1 MSVKPTIAQNL
12 WRKKRLLT
20 QGVLQAMGKTQP
32 SDDTKFKDAL
42 ATYVAYIA
50 HIRQVAARLDAQ
62 RVALLAFDAASTS
75 LFDITLPHGTS
86 PLDAPARSI
95 LDATMTAAVQA
106 LDAKAKSLAVHEDVI
121 QARAAAK
128 LEVDSLSR
136 IKSSRVEAATAL
148 LETLT
153 DRLFRQ
159 FALVQAYRHEF
170 IADEVAMAQQAVG
183 VYVAQLSST
192 PLFPSEEVSSESSK
206 PHLATSWTS
215 ETQTSASTS
224 TEGEASDRLPREP
237 NATSLSVVPLT
248 PQQATVPTATR
259 LRVSKLTVSPFLAK
273 LKLLSTQLNPH
284 TILYNPGQPIHDDD
298 GTTNQVDDDEYTLD
312 MTASDQ
318 CVIGGGTNQSLLLV
332 YSVPPST

>member
-170 IADEVAMAQQAVG
+170 IADEVAM
-183 VYVAQLSST
+183 
-192 PLFPSEEVSSESSK
+192 
-206 PHLATSWTS
+206 HLATSWTS